1 MKNLNL
7 LSILIYALAM
17 GTLHAQTPKV
27 HNTGSMKDMGNTYDL
42 HILLDTISPK
52 SHLYGMGPYDRMKGE
67 ITVID
72 GKPYFATAF
81 EEGKYQVDNDWDIRS
96 PFFVYADVKEWKVF
110 KITSS
115 FNCVEGIQD
124 VVASIAKA
132 KGYDLK
138 QPFPF
143 MIKGPFDELTAHI
156 VTPRNPEVEGYREG
170 VKSQKFTFE
179 ETEGEL
185 VGFYSENHQGVFTHA
200 DSFVHIHYL
209 KKDKTFMGHLDEI
222 KTKSSSYKLYL
233 PKRK

>member
-7 LSILIYALAM
+7 LPILFYIFVGCQLN
-17 GTLHAQTPKV
+17 AQMPKV
-27 HNTGSMKDMGNTYDL
+27 HSIGSMKDMGSTYDL
-42 HILLDTISPK
+42 HVLLDTISPK

-67 ITVID
+67 ITVVD

-81 EEGKYQVDNDWDIRS
+81 EEGKYQVSTEWDIQS

-115 FNCVEGIQD
+115 FNCVKGIQD
-124 VVASIAKA
+124 VVASIAQA
-132 KGYDLK
+132 NGYDLQK
-138 QPFPF
+138 PFPF
-143 MIKGPFDELTAHI
+143 IIKGAFDELTAHI

-170 VKSQKFTFE
+170 VKSQKFTFGD
-179 ETEGEL
+179 TQGEL

-200 DSFVHIHYL
+200 NSFVHIHFL

-222 KTKSSSYKLYL
+222 STKSSSYKLYL